1 MYPTK
6 TIWRIRLTLSD
17 DPYSRT
23 VLHQTLA
30 DQPISA
36 FRLLPRDSGRAGMT
50 GEVMIEAAEGE
61 ALGTLLG
68 ALHIISPQVF
78 LTRADLSPPP
88 AQTRSSFPRASC
100 RQGGPL
106 PR

>member
-6 TIWRIRLTLSD
+6 TTWRIRLILSD
-17 DPYSRT
+17 DLHSRT

-30 DQPISA
+30 GQPVSA
-36 FRLLPRDSGRAGMT
+36 LRLLPRDSGRAGMA
-50 GEVMIEAAEGE
+50 GEVMIEAAGGE

-68 ALHIISPQVF
+68 ALHIISPQVS

-88 AQTRSSFPRASC
+88 VPTPELLSAR
-100 RQGGPL
+100 
-106 PR
+106 